1 MAVIGGRN
9 VGNNDL
15 VIMGSGVLMI
25 IVSFL
30 PWYGASF
37 AGFGSTVERMEHRL
51 RRLVLDLAG
60 DRRRGC
66 HGSEGLRWPV
76 HAGCLGNGAV
86 GWGFITAAVSAL
98 AFIIMLLRW
107 VTFPSGSHGVQRGR
121 TFRHLHRARD
131 RDRPDGLRLPEHRS
145 GRREDALAEARGLG
159 AGASHSL
166 S

>member
-37 AGFGSTVERMEHRL
+37 AGFSSTVSGWNAGFGAWFSIL
-51 RRLVLDLAG
+51 LVIAVAAVTAARVFG
-60 DRRRGC
+60 GR
-66 HGSEGLRWPV
+66 SMPAV
-76 HAGCLGNGAV
+76 GNGAV

-107 VTFPSGSHGVQRGR
+107 VTFPSGSHGVSAGGR
-121 TFRHLHRARD
+121 FGIYIGLVIAIVQTVYGYLNTVQAGEKMPWQKRA
-131 RDRPDGLRLPEHRS
+131 
-145 GRREDALAEARGLG
+145 A
-159 AGASHSL
+159 
-166 S
+166 